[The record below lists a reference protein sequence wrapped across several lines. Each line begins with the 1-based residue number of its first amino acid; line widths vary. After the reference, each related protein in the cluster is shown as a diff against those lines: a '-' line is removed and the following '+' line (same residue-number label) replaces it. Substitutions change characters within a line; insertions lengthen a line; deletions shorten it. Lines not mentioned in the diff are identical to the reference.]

1 MNRVTIKDVAAK
13 SETSIRTVSRVLNND
28 PHVKQETRERV
39 QTVIDKLGFKVNIA
53 ARSLR
58 ERKSHQIVVF
68 TDRRSN
74 NYLGGYHNE
83 VVLELHR
90 QAKAQGYRMVVS
102 ASSPEK
108 FEQDENDGFY
118 LVQHGLCDAAILF
131 DPHEG
136 DKRVQYLRE
145 HRVPFVVLGQDK
157 SSYETSYVGLDNR
170 AAGYMGAKYLHEKGH
185 SSFALIL
192 GSEASGLNQDR
203 AKGFRDY
210 REEKGLDNPIVYGLT
225 DIESAYKETLKLLDN
240 PALTA
245 IFVSGDERA
254 IGVYRAIS
262 ERGYQV
268 GRDIGVLGFDNLELG
283 RFLLPALTSLVQPKL
298 EITKLALQLLVE
310 QLHEPETAAKQM
322 LFIPSIEERESV

>member
-1 MNRVTIKDVAAK
+1 MNRVTIKDVAARC
-13 SETSIRTVSRVLNND
+13 ETSIRTVSRVLNND
-28 PHVKQETRERV
+28 PNVKKETRERV
-39 QTVIDKLGFKVNIA
+39 QAVIDELGFKVNIA

-74 NYLGGYHNE
+74 TYLAGFHNE

-145 HRVPFVVLGQDK
+145 HRVPFVILGQDK

-170 AAGYMGAKYLHEKGH
+170 AAGYMGAQYLHEKGH

-192 GSEASGLNQDR
+192 GSEESGVNQDR

-210 REEKGLDNPIVYGLT
+210 REEKGLNNPIMYGLSN
-225 DIESAYKETLKLLDN
+225 IESAYEATLKLLDN
-240 PALTA
+240 PEITA
-245 IFVSGDERA
+245 IFISGDERA
-254 IGVYRAIS
+254 IGVYRAIG
-262 ERGYQV
+262 ERGHQV

-283 RFLLPALTSLVQPKL
+283 QFLMPALTSLVQPKL

-310 QLHEPETAAKQM
+310 QMNEPKMATKQI
-322 LFIPSIEERESV
+322 LYLPTIAEREST